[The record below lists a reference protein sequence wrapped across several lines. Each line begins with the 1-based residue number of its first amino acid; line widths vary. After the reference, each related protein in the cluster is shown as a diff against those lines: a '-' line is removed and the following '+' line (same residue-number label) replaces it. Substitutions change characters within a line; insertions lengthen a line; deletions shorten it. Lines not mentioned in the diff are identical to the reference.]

1 MKYYRDWATSKKR
14 SRIYARKAWYIKGV
28 RMSEECIF
36 CRIIAGEIPADIV
49 YQDEDFLAFRD
60 IMPKAPTHVLV
71 IPKTHVTST
80 AELTDGQEELAGR
93 LIIIAKNLAEKE
105 GIAKK
110 GYRLVINCGSEG
122 GQIVPHLHL
131 HLIGGRQMDAKLG

>member
-1 MKYYRDWATSKKR
+1 MA
-14 SRIYARKAWYIKGV
+14 
-28 RMSEECIF
+28 EECIF
-36 CRIIAGEIPADIV
+36 CRIVAGEVPSDIV

-60 IMPKAPTHVLV
+60 ILPKAPTHVLI
-71 IPKTHVTST
+71 IPRTHITSV
-80 AELTDGQEELAGR
+80 AELTEGQQKLAGR

-122 GQIVPHLHL
+122 GQVVPHLHL
-131 HLIGGRQMDAKLG
+131 HLVGGRQMDAKLG